1 MFKYFN
7 TTDTSNTWD
16 EVTVQAERQGFIL
29 EEGEVVLESYNG
41 LRIIAVPTG
50 HTRQFFGGITCDTF
64 ERHEIV
70 TTANEH
76 GVIIGVKGAK
86 VTGGRVA
93 LRRW

>member
-16 EVTVQAERQGFIL
+16 DVTITADDHGYIL
-29 EEGEVVLESYNG
+29 EGGEVLLESYNG

-64 ERHEIV
+64 DRHEIV

-86 VTGGRVA
+86 VAGGRLA
-93 LRRW
+93 RRRW

>member
-16 EVTVQAERQGFIL
+16 DVTVSADAQGYIL
-29 EEGEVVLESYNG
+29 EGGEVLLESYHG

-64 ERHEIV
+64 DRHEIV

-86 VTGGRVA
+86 VAGGRLA
-93 LRRW
+93 RRRW